1 MSSLRAVRA
10 AGAAQAPVAKLTMPS
25 RRSLSQCLLGS
36 DAGVRR
42 LLLYWS
48 AGLALYTV
56 SLAMLWCA
64 AALGVAPLRPVAW
77 LSVASVLG
85 AGVAY
90 ATIRASVR
98 LHLSP
103 TLINTLQSTYAMAC
117 VIAAY
122 ALLGP
127 MRGFTISILT
137 VVLVFGGFSSTP
149 RQLRAICIVTV
160 TMLGLTML
168 SMSLTESE
176 RYLPQEEM
184 VNFIMASAM
193 LAAVT
198 CLAGM
203 LSRLRRELK
212 LRRQE
217 LADALARI
225 QDRATHDE
233 LTQLANRRKMLLALA
248 EEAARRDR
256 SGQTLCVA
264 VIDLDHVKRIN
275 DTLGDAALRQFAE
288 QAQAC
293 VRRGDLLARWGGEEF
308 LVLLPRT
315 DIDAAQVV
323 LERIRTRGRAI
334 AARDPRGAIP
344 VTFSAGVAES
354 PVGEAVELAIE
365 RADVAMYRAKREGRD
380 CVLRAAMPARLGVD
394 VEQPAGRAATD
405 LMA

>member
-1 MSSLRAVRA
+1 M
-10 AGAAQAPVAKLTMPS
+10 
-25 RRSLSQCLLGS
+25 LGS

-42 LLLYWS
+42 LLLYWTV
-48 AGLALYTV
+48 GLALYTV

-77 LSVASVLG
+77 LSAASVLG

-90 ATIRASVR
+90 AAIRASAR
-98 LHLSP
+98 LRLSP
-103 TLINTLQSTYAMAC
+103 TLINTVQSTYAMAC

-127 MRGFTISILT
+127 MRGVTISILT

-149 RQLRAICIVTV
+149 RQLRATCIVTV

-168 SMSLTESE
+168 WMSLTEPE
-176 RYLPQEEM
+176 RYPPHEEM

-198 CLAGM
+198 YLAGM

-225 QDRATHDE
+225 QDMATHDE

-264 VIDLDHVKRIN
+264 VIDLDHFKRIN
-275 DTLGDAALRQFAE
+275 DTLGHAAGDAALRQFAE

-308 LVLLPRT
+308 LVLLPCT

-334 AARDPRGAIP
+334 AARDPGAAIA

-380 CVLRAAMPARLGVD
+380 RVLRAARPARPGVD
-394 VEQPAGRAATD
+394 AGQPAGRAATD